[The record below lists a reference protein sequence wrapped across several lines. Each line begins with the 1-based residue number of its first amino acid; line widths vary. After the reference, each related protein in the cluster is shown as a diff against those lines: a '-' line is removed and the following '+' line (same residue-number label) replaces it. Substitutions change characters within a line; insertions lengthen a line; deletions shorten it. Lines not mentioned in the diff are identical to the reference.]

1 MSNLGIP
8 YTMVTVPGSTVNI
21 GGPQSA
27 SLLKFAQPPN
37 DSMGFPVIPVE
48 TENAEESVNGTV
60 AYSYPLY
67 PYADKTH
74 EYIQPGMLT
83 FISKH
88 IDPKYKIFNM
98 VPIFKMNI
106 MQDEAWKEFQSSVN
120 NGNTFAT
127 RLNNYLIAYG
137 ERVLDEYRGQEVNAE
152 MLDFVELAKRPEFK
166 YITKFGILNSWNFAA
181 PVLSKGE
188 STGPGVFLDH
198 HSGTD
203 IVYVAGLT
211 AAKQAKVSNI
221 WGKAGPGDRLRLFL
235 TKKNGPNSPFVWI
248 PHNLGPRQY
257 APRSFT
263 KYTDL
268 SGRTCDAH
276 EEKVGTVSL
285 APERDTMLSQCQM
298 ALGFFNN
305 NVKDAYE
312 ANGSLTTLIV
322 QIRI

>member
-1 MSNLGIP
+1 MSNFGIP

-48 TENAEESVNGTV
+48 TENPEESANGTV
-60 AYSYPLY
+60 TYSYPLY

-106 MQDEAWKEFQSSVN
+106 MQNEAWKEFQSSNDTTVT
-120 NGNTFAT
+120 TFRT
-127 RLNNYLIAYG
+127 MLSEYG
-137 ERVLDEYRGQEVNAE
+137 ERVLDEYRGQKLEDDRMSE
-152 MLDFVELAKRPEFK
+152 FFKLAKRPEFK
-166 YITKFGILNSWNFAA
+166 YITKFGILNAWNFAA
-181 PVLSKGE
+181 PVLTKGE
-188 STGPGVFLDH
+188 STGPGVFMDH
-198 HSGTD
+198 HSSTD
-203 IVYVAGLT
+203 IVFVASVN
-211 AAKQAKVSNI
+211 AAKQARVSNV
-221 WGKAGPGDRLRLFL
+221 WGKAAPGDRLRLFL
-235 TKKNGPNSPFVWI
+235 TKKDGPNSPFIWI
-248 PHNLGPRQY
+248 PYNLGPRQY
-257 APRSFT
+257 APRKFT
-263 KYTDL
+263 KYEDL
-268 SGRTCDAH
+268 SGRTCDSH
-276 EEKVGTVSL
+276 QEKVGTVSL
-285 APERDTMLSQCQM
+285 APERDTMPSQCQM
-298 ALGFFNN
+298 ALGYYND